1 MSAYDLITS
10 ILPTFFYTQ
19 LFITPSAPST
29 SCAGKTVIVT
39 GANTGLGKEAA
50 RKFVQLGAEKV
61 ILGCRNA
68 GKGEAAK
75 REIEASEGREGVVEV
90 WELDLGDY
98 GSVGRFV
105 ERAKGLRRLDVVVE
119 NAGINTNKFVE
130 VGGNEST
137 ITVNVVSTFLLALLI
152 LPKLQETA
160 KLQGTTPNLTIVSSE
175 FPERKDPSIFPAL
188 NDPSKARM
196 MDRYNVSKL
205 LEVFAC
211 REIARLHPVSDMRV
225 TLNFLSKD
233 PPPTHPPRKP
243 IPSPT
248 PAEHLTNPYCY
259 TDPGLCHS
267 ELQRDVPSYLRP
279 LVNTFMLLARTTEVG
294 ARTLVHAALAG
305 PETHG
310 KYLSD
315 NRVRGCANLVEGPEG
330 AEVQRRV
337 WGELG
342 GILEGIR
349 PGITKV
355 LDA

>member
-1 MSAYDLITS
+1 MDCGGTDTS
-10 ILPTFFYTQ
+10 
-19 LFITPSAPST
+19 
-29 SCAGKTVIVT
+29 
-39 GANTGLGKEAA
+39 
-50 RKFVQLGAEKV
+50 
-61 ILGCRNA
+61 
-68 GKGEAAK
+68 
-75 REIEASEGREGVVEV
+75 
-90 WELDLGDY
+90 
-98 GSVGRFV
+98 
-105 ERAKGLRRLDVVVE
+105 
-119 NAGINTNKFVE
+119 KFVE

-175 FPERKDPSIFPAL
+175 VHFFTAFPERNDPSIFTAL
-188 NDPSKARM
+188 NDSSKAKM

-225 TLNFLSKD
+225 TLNFL
-233 PPPTHPPRKP
+233 
-243 IPSPT
+243 
-248 PAEHLTNPYCY
+248 N
-259 TDPGLCHS
+259 PGLCHS
-267 ELQRDVPSYLRP
+267 ELQRDVPSSFRP
-279 LVNTFMLLARTTEVG
+279 LVNIFMLLARTTEVG

-315 NRVRGCANLVEGPEG
+315 NRVRACANLVEGPEG

-349 PGITKV
+349 PGILKV

>member
-1 MSAYDLITS
+1 MSAYDLLTS
-10 ILPTFFYTQ
+10 VLPGFFYTQ
-19 LFITPSAPST
+19 LFVTPSAPST
-29 SCAGKTVIVT
+29 SCTGKTIIVT

-50 RKFVQLGAEKV
+50 RKFVELGADKV
-61 ILGCRNA
+61 VLGCRNA
-68 GKGEAAK
+68 EKGEAAK
-75 REIEASEGREGVVEV
+75 RDIEVSTGRNGVVEV

-105 ERAKGLRRLDVVVE
+105 ERAKGLRRLDCVVE
-119 NAGINTNKFVE
+119 NAGINTSKFVE

-175 FPERKDPSIFPAL
+175 VHFFTAFPERKDPSIFTAL
-188 NDPSKARM
+188 NDPSKAKM

-211 REIARLHPVSDMRV
+211 REIARLHPVSDLRV
-225 TLNFLSKD
+225 TLNFLSQSL
-233 PPPTHPPRKP
+233 PHQPTTKLVP
-243 IPSPT
+243 
-248 PAEHLTNPYCY
+248 LTTWW

-267 ELQRDVPSYLRP
+267 ELQRDVPSSFRP
-279 LVNTFMLLARTTEVG
+279 LVNIFMLLARTTEVG

-315 NRVRGCANLVEGPEG
+315 NRVRACANLVEGAEG
-330 AEVQRRV
+330 PEVQRRV

-349 PGITKV
+349 PGILKV

>member
-1 MSAYDLITS
+1 MSAYDLLTS
-10 ILPTFFYTQ
+10 ILPGFFYTQ

-29 SCAGKTVIVT
+29 SCTGKTIIVT

-175 FPERKDPSIFPAL
+175 VHFFTAFPERKDPSIFPAL

-225 TLNFLSKD
+225 TLNFL
-233 PPPTHPPRKP
+233 
-243 IPSPT
+243 
-248 PAEHLTNPYCY
+248 N
-259 TDPGLCHS
+259 PGLCHS